1 MQYYTQNGGNDCSH
15 SQKSN
20 GNHIKERKKERKK
33 AINKERNLK
42 KAKRKRLKDRDRTSN
57 YYIAG
62 NGSF

>member
-1 MQYYTQNGGNDCSH
+1 MEGMTAAIHKNQTITIL
-15 SQKSN
+15 K
-20 GNHIKERKKERKK
+20 KERKKERKK